1 MIIGY
6 YEQSFFGGGTYY
18 KLSKKDEETKYKIEY
33 SHCSIPNNIPKAEE
47 YIKKYD
53 TLSLE
58 EERWKEDFEG
68 KIKVDYIEM
77 NSYIETLMTDINK
90 CDWESISKKE
100 YRDDGILD
108 GLGWDFYIEFN
119 NKKFE
124 IHGYEKFPEEV
135 LKVLEILKNISE
147 TYLEKIVPNKKDIE
161 IIMSH
166 KKSNIS
172 FMKHLRKKKVIDKK
186 QLKDFIEHYKKYE

>member
-6 YEQSFFGGGTYY
+6 YEQIFFGGGTYY
-18 KLSKKDEETKYKIEY
+18 KLSKKDEEIKYKIEY
-33 SHCSIPNNIPKAEE
+33 SHSANPNIIPKAEE

-53 TLSLE
+53 TLNFE
-58 EERWKEDFEG
+58 NERRKEYFEG

-77 NSYIETLMTDINK
+77 NSYIETLITYINR
-90 CDWESISKKE
+90 CDWENISKKE

-135 LKVLEILKNISE
+135 LKVLDILKNISKN
-147 TYLEKIVPNKKDIE
+147 YLEEIIPNKKDIE

-172 FMKHLRKKKVIDKK
+172 FMKHLRKKKIIDKK